1 MRHWK
6 ILFGG
11 AAVACVGATIL
22 VSTLRSGPVAA
33 AAPAGPPA
41 MPVPVISVIKRT
53 IPVYLDYSA
62 RTESIREVSLQAKV
76 AGYIQSQPAADGADV
91 KESDLLYKIDDRDY
105 RATLDQTKAEARRN
119 VAALDYARSNFHR
132 GDELIKTGFLAKD
145 NYDQRASTLGQSE
158 ASVASNNASVR
169 SAEINL
175 AYTEIRAPF
184 TGRLGRNRA
193 PVGTL
198 VGGSGFTLNTLVQ
211 LDPLYV
217 TFNPSE
223 RDLGV
228 IQTAR
233 SAGNVVA
240 KVSLPDDASA
250 HYSGELT
257 FIDNGVDRTTGTITA
272 RATVPNPKFT
282 LLPGQYVRVRLHV
295 RTEDRDARSDG
306 RRFRQRDRSRRKRPG
321 DHRQSAKDR
330 PRFTGFSYRAQGGF
344 CVGREMR
351 NLRVILRSL
360 RRALRR
366 WLTPPSET
374 RSLSSIDPR
383 EFSDLLSGGQ
393 KKDLETLARR
403 LSEHAAPSN
412 ARRPTRQ
419 TGHGASRS
427 KGPGVTK

>member
-1 MRHWK
+1 MKTWK
-6 ILFGG
+6 VLLGS
-11 AAVACVGATIL
+11 AAVICIGVAIAAYSMRT
-22 VSTLRSGPVAA
+22 GPVAA

-41 MPVPVISVIKRT
+41 MPVPVAAVVKRT
-53 IPVYLDYSA
+53 IPVYLEYSA

-76 AGYIQSQPAADGADV
+76 GGYIQSQPAADGADV
-91 KESDLLYKIDDRDY
+91 KGDELLYKIDDRDY
-105 RATLDQTKAEARRN
+105 RAALDQAKAQAQRN
-119 VAALDYARSNFHR
+119 VAALRYARSNFNR
-132 GDELIKTGFLAKD
+132 GDELVKTGFLAKD

-158 ASVASNNASVR
+158 ASVAMDSAALR

-233 SAGNVVA
+233 SAGKVVA

-250 HYSGELT
+250 DYSGELT

-295 RTEDRDARSDG
+295 RDEPDALLVP
-306 RRFRQRDRSRRKRPG
+306 Q
-321 DHRQSAKDR
+321 
-330 PRFTGFSYRAQGGF
+330 
-344 CVGREMR
+344 
-351 NLRVILRSL
+351 I
-360 RRALRR
+360 ALG
-366 WLTPPSET
+366 
-374 RSLSSIDPR
+374 SSQ
-383 EFSDLLSGGQ
+383 LG
-393 KKDLETLARR
+393 KYVYVV
-403 LSEHAAPSN
+403 
-412 ARRPTRQ
+412 
-419 TGHGASRS
+419 
-427 KGPGVTK
+427 GPGSKAEQKIVTLGPTEGDSVSVTGLTENDQVITGNLQKIGPGSPVSPIAPKQKEASASDVK